1 MGTCPQIR
9 ANREV
14 TQEQQKQHVTSRA
27 EREVPSCSIS
37 RALSLRLQNAVV
49 TSCQFNQQPQQQ
61 QYFATQL
68 FFFQTVFF
76 LVMSC
81 CYCDLNFNVKTALSH
96 PAFCCVFSISLNIL
110 TILLCVVQE
119 LVQVRTVT
127 FFSDINHNNTATAG
141 LDQTFL
147 ARNIVLL
154 NDFCACRR

>member
-27 EREVPSCSIS
+27 EREVSSCSIS

-68 FFFQTVFF
+68 FLSNCIF

-81 CYCDLNFNVKTALSH
+81 CYCDLNFNVKTALARTLHFAVCSPFH
-96 PAFCCVFSISLNIL
+96 LTYCRFCFVYYKYKCVPL
-110 TILLCVVQE
+110 
-119 LVQVRTVT
+119 R

-147 ARNIVLL
+147 ARNSVLL
-154 NDFCACRR
+154 NDFCARRR